1 MSWHE
6 LTMFVFCDLCL
17 AFWHPYFGYHCEFK
31 DATQRPGPVKSWCQS
46 WFLLLSLISCW
57 LNAWCNTFSLN
68 LTFLQVPHKFHMGIF
83 GRGWDRYEIFPYWG
97 NQHQPSTS
105 YDWMGS
111 IRKTIVGAS
120 PVARASLGFDDSG
133 ALGDGGTWASQR
145 RFFWDQ
151 NLVDRNLVDL

>member
-1 MSWHE
+1 
-6 LTMFVFCDLCL
+6 
-17 AFWHPYFGYHCEFK
+17 
-31 DATQRPGPVKSWCQS
+31 
-46 WFLLLSLISCW
+46 
-57 LNAWCNTFSLN
+57 
-68 LTFLQVPHKFHMGIF
+68 MGIF